1 MWMSAGRALQV
12 KGTVVRGPEG
22 EACLVSLRDIKG
34 AGRGEAR
41 RRVLRR

>member
-1 MWMSAGRALQV
+1 MSAGRALQV

-34 AGRGEAR
+34 AGLGGSKQEGA
-41 RRVLRR
+41 